1 MVKKHIP
8 KEVSWLYFNGRVL
21 QEAGDPNVPLVS
33 RLKFLGIY
41 SSNLDEFYEVRV
53 ATLKRLAR
61 IKKKDMKKLDHPP
74 RDVLEQIE
82 GIVFQQRG
90 QLMEIYSGLIK
101 ELEKRN
107 VFLIN
112 EKGVLPEHLPFV
124 RDFFLEKV
132 RPHIFPIRIDKR
144 VETLDLHD
152 RDLYLAVQMKQA
164 DQHKP
169 HYYILH
175 VPTEVLPRFVELP
188 SIGGTQYII
197 MLDDIIRHELREMFA
212 FFDYETFEAYEFK
225 INRDAELDIEDDIME
240 SYIEKVNKG
249 LKKRKLGETVRFS
262 YDAEFPEEILK
273 GILEKL
279 SIDED
284 DSTIPAG
291 RYQNTRDFMKF
302 PDILGER
309 DSSAEAKIPHP
320 ALEDTKSILAAM
332 KRKDFIIHLPYHS
345 FHPVIDLLR
354 EAALDPRVTHIKMTL
369 YRLAKFS
376 SIINALINARRNGK
390 KVVVVLE
397 LQARFDEE
405 ANIHWANRLEEEG
418 IKVIFGV
425 QGLKVHS
432 KLCLI
437 SRQESTDKKKNT
449 HTVNY
454 CVVGT
459 GNFNEVTANQ
469 YTDDFL
475 FTADKR
481 ITDEVYHLFEFF
493 EAPYKL
499 GKFKYL
505 AVSPFSLRERVEKM
519 IAAEMKNAAAGRDA
533 YIHIKINNLADPDIA
548 NRLYRAGD
556 AGVKVRIICRGMFS
570 MVPGVEG
577 LSENIEAVSIVD
589 RYLEHSR
596 FFIFCN
602 GGDPK
607 YFISSAD
614 WLPRNFD
621 RRIEVTCPVLDADLK
636 KQLRD
641 IFDLAWSDNVKAR
654 VISGQFDNGYRAVEG
669 SVKNRLQVEMFGY
682 LKKLN
687 EGGNRHA

>member
-1 MVKKHIP
+1 MITRHIP

-21 QEAGDPNVPLVS
+21 QEASDPNVPLIG
-33 RLKFLGIY
+33 RIKFMGIY

-61 IKKKDMKKLDHPP
+61 FKKKDMKKLDHDP
-74 RDVLEQIE
+74 RKVLEQIE
-82 GIVFQQRG
+82 GIVFKQRAE
-90 QLMEIYSGLIK
+90 LMEIYNGLLR

-112 EKGVLPEHLPFV
+112 EREVLPEHVSFV
-124 RDFFLEKV
+124 QSYFREKV
-132 RPHIFPIRIDKR
+132 RPNIFPIRIDKR
-144 VETLDLHD
+144 VDTLDLHD
-152 RDLYLAVQMKQA
+152 RDLYLAVRMLQSEERKS
-164 DQHKP
+164 HCCV
-169 HYYILH
+169 IH
-175 VPTEVLPRFVELP
+175 VPSDVLPRFVELP
-188 SIGGTQYII
+188 SIGGKHYII
-197 MLDDIIRHELREMFA
+197 MLDDIIRHELQEVFS
-212 FFDYETFEAYEFK
+212 FFNYDVFEAYEFK
-225 INRDAELDIEDDIME
+225 INRDAELDLEDDIME

-249 LKKRKLGETVRFS
+249 LKRRKLGETVRFS
-262 YDAEFPEEILK
+262 YDAAFPEDILRA
-273 GILEKL
+273 IMRKL
-279 SIDED
+279 AIHED
-284 DSTIPAG
+284 DSIIPAG

-309 DSSAEAKIPHP
+309 DPVEVDKVPHP
-320 ALEDTKSILAAM
+320 ALAGERSIIMAM
-332 KRKDFIIHLPYHS
+332 KRKDFIIHMPYHS

-354 EAALDPRVTHIKMTL
+354 EAALDPGVTDIKMTL

-390 KVVVVLE
+390 RVVVVLE

-418 IKVIFGV
+418 IRVIFGV

-437 SRQESTDKKKNT
+437 SREESDRKKKRR
-449 HTVNY
+449 VNY
-454 CVVGT
+454 CIAGT

-475 FTADKR
+475 FTADRR
-481 ITDEVYHLFEFF
+481 ITDEVYNLFEFF
-493 EAPYKL
+493 EAPYRL
-499 GKFKYL
+499 GKFKFL
-505 AVSPFSLRERVEKM
+505 AVSPFSLRERMEKL
-519 IAAEMKNAAAGRDA
+519 IAAEIKNAAAGKEA
-533 YIHIKINNLADPDIA
+533 YIHLKINNLADPDIA
-548 NRLYRAGD
+548 GRLYRAGES
-556 AGVKVRIICRGMFS
+556 GVKVRIICRGMFA

-589 RYLEHSR
+589 RFLEHSR
-596 FFIFCN
+596 FLIFCN

-621 RRIEVTCPVLDADLK
+621 RRIEVTCPVLDPDLK
-636 KQLRD
+636 RELRD
-641 IFDLAWSDNVKAR
+641 IFDLAWSDDVKAR
-654 VISGQFDNGYRAVEG
+654 QISERFDNRYRYPAGEG
-669 SVKNRLQVEMFGY
+669 RRRLQVDMYEY
-682 LKKLN
+682 LRKNSGL
-687 EGGNRHA
+687 GGSHA

>member
-1 MVKKHIP
+1 MITRHIP

-21 QEAGDPNVPLVS
+21 QEAGDPNVPLIG
-33 RLKFLGIY
+33 RIKFMGIY

-61 IKKKDMKKLDHPP
+61 FKKKDMKKLDHDP
-74 RDVLEQIE
+74 RKVLEQIE
-82 GIVFQQRG
+82 EIVFKQRAE
-90 QLMEIYSGLIK
+90 LMEIYNGLLR

-112 EKGVLPEHLPFV
+112 EREVLPEHVSFV
-124 RDFFLEKV
+124 RNYFREKV
-132 RPHIFPIRIDKR
+132 RPNIFPIRIDKR
-144 VETLDLHD
+144 IDALDLRD
-152 RDLYLAVQMKQA
+152 RDLYLAVRMLQSEERRA
-164 DQHKP
+164 HCCV
-169 HYYILH
+169 IR
-175 VPTEVLPRFVELP
+175 VPSDILPRFVELP
-188 SIGGTQYII
+188 SIGGKHYII
-197 MLDDIIRHELREMFA
+197 MLDDIIRHELHEVFS
-212 FFDYETFEAYEFK
+212 FFNYDVFEAYEFK

-262 YDAEFPEEILK
+262 YDAAFPDDILRV
-273 GILEKL
+273 IMRKL
-279 SIDED
+279 SIHDD
-284 DSTIPAG
+284 DSVIPAG

-309 DSSAEAKIPHP
+309 DPAEFDKVPHP
-320 ALEDTKSILAAM
+320 ALAGEKSILMAM

-354 EAALDPRVTHIKMTL
+354 EAALDPGVTDIKMTL

-390 KVVVVLE
+390 RVVVVLE

-418 IKVIFGV
+418 IRVIFGV

-437 SRQESTDKKKNT
+437 SREEACRKKKRL
-449 HTVNY
+449 VNY
-454 CVVGT
+454 CIAGT

-475 FTADKR
+475 FTADRR
-481 ITDEVYHLFEFF
+481 ITDEVYNLFEFF
-493 EAPYKL
+493 EAPYRL
-499 GKFKYL
+499 GKFRFL
-505 AVSPFSLRERVEKM
+505 AVSPFSLRERMEKL
-519 IAAEMKNAAAGRDA
+519 ISSEIKNAAAGKEA
-533 YIHIKINNLADPDIA
+533 YIHLKINNLADRDIA
-548 NRLYRAGD
+548 ARLYRAGE

-570 MVPGVEG
+570 MVPGVED

-589 RYLEHSR
+589 RFLEHSR
-596 FFIFCN
+596 FLIFCN

-636 KQLRD
+636 RELRD

-654 VISGQFDNGYRAVEG
+654 QISERFDNRYRYPAGEG
-669 SVKNRLQVEMFGY
+669 RRRLQVDMYEY
-682 LKKLN
+682 LKKNSGL
-687 EGGNRHA
+687 GGSHV

>member
-1 MVKKHIP
+1 MVTRHIP

-21 QEAGDPNVPLVS
+21 QEAGDPSVPLIS
-33 RLKFLGIY
+33 RIKFMGIY

-53 ATLKRLAR
+53 ATLKRLVR
-61 IKKKDMKKLDHPP
+61 MKKKDIKKLDHDP
-74 RDVLEQIE
+74 RKVLEQIE
-82 GIVFQQRG
+82 EIVFKQRIE
-90 QLMEIYSGLIK
+90 LMEIYKELLG

-112 EKGVLPEHLPFV
+112 EREVLPEHVPFV
-124 RDFFLEKV
+124 RSYFREKI

-144 VETLDLHD
+144 IDTLDLRD
-152 RDLYLAVQMKQA
+152 RDLYLAVRMHQSEGSIS
-164 DQHKP
+164 HCC
-169 HYYILH
+169 IIR
-175 VPTEVLPRFVELP
+175 VPTDVLSRFVEIP
-188 SIGGTQYII
+188 SVGGKHYII
-197 MLDDIIRHELREMFA
+197 MLEDIIRHELQEVFV
-212 FFDYETFEAYEFK
+212 FFNYDLFEAYEFK

-262 YDAEFPEEILK
+262 YDGGFPEDILHA
-273 GILEKL
+273 IMRKL
-279 SIDED
+279 AIHED
-284 DSTIPAG
+284 DSIIPAG

-302 PDILGER
+302 PDIPGER
-309 DSSAEAKIPHP
+309 DPAEVDKVTHP
-320 ALEDTKSILAAM
+320 ALAGEKSIIMAM
-332 KRKDFIIHLPYHS
+332 QRKDFLLHLPYHS

-354 EAALDPRVTHIKMTL
+354 EAALDPGVTDIKMTL

-390 KVVVVLE
+390 RVVVVLE

-405 ANIHWANRLEEEG
+405 ANINWANRLEEEG
-418 IKVIFGV
+418 IRVIFGV

-437 SRQESTDKKKNT
+437 VRKESVKKKK
-449 HTVNY
+449 HSVNY

-459 GNFNEVTANQ
+459 GNFNEITANQ

-475 FTADKR
+475 FTADRR
-481 ITDEVYHLFEFF
+481 ITDEVFNLFEFF

-499 GKFKYL
+499 GKFKFL
-505 AVSPFSLRERVEKM
+505 AVSPFSLRERLEKM
-519 IAAEMKNAAAGRDA
+519 IATEIKNAAAGREA
-533 YIHIKINNLADPDIA
+533 CIYVKINNLADPDIA
-548 NRLYRAGD
+548 GRLYRAGE

-570 MVPGVEG
+570 MVPGVKG

-636 KQLRD
+636 RELGD
-641 IFDLAWSDNVKAR
+641 IFDLAWSDDVKAR
-654 VISGQFDNGYRAVEG
+654 QISELFDNRYHHPAGKGRR
-669 SVKNRLQVEMFGY
+669 RLQVDMYEY
-682 LKKLN
+682 LKKN
-687 EGGNRHA
+687 AGTGGGHA

>member
-1 MVKKHIP
+1 MVNRHIP

-21 QEAGDPNVPLVS
+21 QEAGDPSVPLIS
-33 RLKFLGIY
+33 RIKFMGIY

-53 ATLKRLAR
+53 ATLKRLVR
-61 IKKKDMKKLDHPP
+61 MKKKDIKKLDHDP
-74 RDVLEQIE
+74 RKVLEQIE
-82 GIVFQQRG
+82 VIVFKQRVE
-90 QLMEIYSGLIK
+90 LMEIYKGLLR

-112 EKGVLPEHLPFV
+112 EREVLPEHVPFV
-124 RDFFLEKV
+124 RSYFREKI
-132 RPHIFPIRIDKR
+132 RPHIFPINIDKR
-144 VETLDLHD
+144 IDTLDLRD
-152 RDLYLAVQMKQA
+152 RDLYLAVRMQQS
-164 DQHKP
+164 QEGISHCC
-169 HYYILH
+169 IIR
-175 VPTEVLPRFVELP
+175 VPTDVLSRFVEIP
-188 SIGGTQYII
+188 SIGGKHYII
-197 MLDDIIRHELREMFA
+197 MLDDIIRHELQEVFV
-212 FFDYETFEAYEFK
+212 FFNYDVFEAYEFK

-240 SYIEKVNKG
+240 SYIEKLNKG

-262 YDAEFPEEILK
+262 YDAGFPEDILRA
-273 GILEKL
+273 IMRKL
-279 SIDED
+279 AIHED
-284 DSTIPAG
+284 DSIIPAG

-309 DSSAEAKIPHP
+309 DPFARDNVPHP
-320 ALEDTKSILAAM
+320 ALAGERSIIMAM
-332 KRKDFIIHLPYHS
+332 QRKDFILHFPYHS
-345 FHPVIDLLR
+345 FHPLIDLLR
-354 EAALDPRVTHIKMTL
+354 EAALDPRVTDIKMTL

-376 SIINALINARRNGK
+376 SIINALINAHRNGK
-390 KVVVVLE
+390 RVVVVLE

-405 ANIHWANRLEEEG
+405 ANINWANRLEEEG
-418 IKVIFGV
+418 IRVIFGV

-437 SRQESTDKKKNT
+437 VRKESDRKKKR
-449 HTVNY
+449 TVNY

-459 GNFNEVTANQ
+459 GNFNEITANQ

-475 FTADKR
+475 FTADRR
-481 ITDEVYHLFEFF
+481 ITDEVFNLFEFF

-499 GKFKYL
+499 GKFKFL
-505 AVSPFSLRERVEKM
+505 AVSPFSLRQRFEKL
-519 IAAEMKNAAAGRDA
+519 ITAEIKNAAAGREA
-533 YIHIKINNLADPDIA
+533 YIHLKINNLADPDIA
-548 NRLYRAGD
+548 GRLYRAGE

-636 KQLRD
+636 RELGE
-641 IFDLAWSDNVKAR
+641 IFDLAWSDDVKAR
-654 VISGQFDNGYRAVEG
+654 QISELFDNSYHHPAGKGRR
-669 SVKNRLQVEMFGY
+669 RLQVDMYEY
-682 LKKLN
+682 LKKN
-687 EGGNRHA
+687 AGTGGGHA